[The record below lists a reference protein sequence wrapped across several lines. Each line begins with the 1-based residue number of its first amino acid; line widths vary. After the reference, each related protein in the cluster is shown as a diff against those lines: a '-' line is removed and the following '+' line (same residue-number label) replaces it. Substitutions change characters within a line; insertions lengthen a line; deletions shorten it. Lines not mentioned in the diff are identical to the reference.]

1 MQNAMCGRTPTLHL
15 TLKTGSSPWHLM
27 LAESW
32 ISLVGTQKLVRS
44 DAKMDGAKYRTILA
58 ENQLVVPEDFQ
69 HDKQPE
75 I

>member
-1 MQNAMCGRTPTLHL
+1 
-15 TLKTGSSPWHLM
+15 M